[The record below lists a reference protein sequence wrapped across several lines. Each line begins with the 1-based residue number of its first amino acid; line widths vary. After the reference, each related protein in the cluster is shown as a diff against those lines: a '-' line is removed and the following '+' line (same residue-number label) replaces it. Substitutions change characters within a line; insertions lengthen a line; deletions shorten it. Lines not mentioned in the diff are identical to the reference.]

1 MKKSQFI
8 IEQEGSTSGTML
20 LYSTFST
27 SMVELENTLY
37 VDIFE
42 NHNYIYYPDE
52 VAALYEMG
60 FLIDDDY
67 DEKRFLEDLRIK
79 TLSANNSSPS
89 YYIICPTTGCNA
101 RCYYCFEKGAIQ
113 KRMSEKIAE
122 AVAKYI
128 VANHDE
134 DNLVIQW
141 FGGEPLLE
149 PDTISYIVDFLHENG
164 VTFDSKIITNGYLLT
179 DEVVDLAVKKWN
191 VRIIQIT
198 IDALNE
204 EYNNIK
210 NYVYS
215 KGNPFEIVMG
225 NIERCLKREIN
236 IRIRIN
242 FNPLE
247 YEKTVETVE
256 YLKERFGK
264 NPYFFVYLAPIDS
277 TDIPSITQEF
287 KQNKK
292 HPLIELLD
300 AEKDFCS
307 FGNYDSRIEKES
319 PHDAI
324 LKKYYLTPIPTSCY
338 GGCESSLTIDSMGNI
353 FNCHR
358 LLGHEE
364 YASGNVFSGRIVN
377 DISSYYANPYLE
389 EEECSMCHLL
399 PLCQGGCKYRAFKYG
414 KEHACTTVKGAIK
427 DLIKRAFEEIN
438 EL

>member
-1 MKKSQFI
+1 MKQSQFI
-8 IEQEGSTSGTML
+8 IEQEGSTSGTVL

-42 NHNYIYYPDE
+42 NHNYINYPNE

-113 KRMSEKIAE
+113 KRMNKKTAE

-149 PDTISYIVDFLHENG
+149 PNTISYIVDFLHENG
-164 VTFDSKIITNGYLLT
+164 VSFDSKIITNGYLLT

-256 YLKERFGK
+256 YLKERFIIVS
-264 NPYFFVYLAPIDS
+264 NLERFQDHCFVWR
-277 TDIPSITQEF
+277 
-287 KQNKK
+287 K
-292 HPLIELLD
+292 
-300 AEKDFCS
+300 
-307 FGNYDSRIEKES
+307 
-319 PHDAI
+319 
-324 LKKYYLTPIPTSCY
+324 
-338 GGCESSLTIDSMGNI
+338 
-353 FNCHR
+353 NCHK
-358 LLGHEE
+358 
-364 YASGNVFSGRIVN
+364 AKS
-377 DISSYYANPYLE
+377 
-389 EEECSMCHLL
+389 
-399 PLCQGGCKYRAFKYG
+399 
-414 KEHACTTVKGAIK
+414 
-427 DLIKRAFEEIN
+427 
-438 EL
+438 